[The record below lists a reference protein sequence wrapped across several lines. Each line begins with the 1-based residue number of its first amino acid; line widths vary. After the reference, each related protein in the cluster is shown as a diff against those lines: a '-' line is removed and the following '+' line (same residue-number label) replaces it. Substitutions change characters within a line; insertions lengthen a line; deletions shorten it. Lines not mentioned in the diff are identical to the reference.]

1 VSFHHCMTFHS
12 STPNRSSSPRIS
24 LTVHLQDEGDH
35 WQRALDPD
43 GSPIRDQRDNK
54 VRRTNADEP
63 DHTNPM
69 LCPTIRPVAE
79 DISS

>member
-1 VSFHHCMTFHS
+1 MTIHR
-12 STPNRSSSPRIS
+12 STPNTSSSPRIS
-24 LTVHLQDEGDH
+24 LTVHLQDEGDR

-43 GSPIRDQRDNK
+43 GCPIQDRRDDK
-54 VRRTNADEP
+54 VRHTNADEP
-63 DHTNPM
+63 DHTDPM